1 MARKTTEKRFSTVPP
16 TVAVKKSPTETE
28 TAKAQSSK
36 SAEATA
42 KTTTV
47 VSAEIPAAVLQK
59 ATEGT
64 PTVQKAS
71 AVHSD
76 AASTKPSKDLAPLI
90 VALHNAD
97 ADIAREA
104 AVSLGQSGNKA
115 AVEPLMEALGNQDGY
130 FHSVVRA
137 AAASGLGELHDVRAF
152 DTLVSAMNDPMAET
166 SAEAVRALA
175 NLGDT
180 RAIQPLID
188 VVRNADGFFLPVV
201 RRAAVIALK
210 KMGGT
215 QAVAELSAV
224 AACTWEDAVIR
235 QDAGHIVSA
244 AD

>member
-1 MARKTTEKRFSTVPP
+1 MARKITDKRFSTVPP

-36 SAEATA
+36 SADSTAKATA
-42 KTTTV
+42 V
-47 VSAEIPAAVLQK
+47 VSAEIPAAVVQK
-59 ATEGT
+59 ATVVT
-64 PTVQKAS
+64 PAVQKA
-71 AVHSD
+71 AAIHSD
-76 AASTKPSKDLAPLI
+76 AESTKPATDIVPLI
-90 VALHNAD
+90 VALHDAD
-97 ADIAREA
+97 ADTALEA
-104 AVSLGQSGNKA
+104 AVSLGKLGNKA
-115 AVEPLMEALGNQDGY
+115 AVEPLMEALRNQDGY
-130 FHSVVRA
+130 YHSVVRA
-137 AAASGLGELHDVRAF
+137 AAASSLGELHDVRAF

-188 VVRNADGFFLPVV
+188 VVRNVDGFFLPVV

-235 QDAGHIVSA
+235 QEAGHIVSA
-244 AD
+244 AE